1 MKTRLAM
8 IAVLALGILMSATG
22 ATLAIE
28 GSSSTGSSSDD
39 GTYETTTINDPGDPV
54 DPGSSDEV
62 SSDPARQ
69 SETDSGGSLPFTGFL
84 AVPLLVGGVALLGG
98 GMALRRRVDS

>member
-28 GSSSTGSSSDD
+28 GSSSTGSSSDEV
-39 GTYETTTINDPGDPV
+39 YETTTINDPGDPV